1 MRLIDTKLNKF
12 ISAFS
17 LTLLLIPNITFGESA
32 NKSLSS
38 TLEVYTFPQKGQ
50 DASQQ
55 SQDEAE
61 CYNWAVD
68 NSGSDPFDLQKQK
81 SANAEQAEK
90 DKQQAAKTG
99 QGAGAA
105 GAVKGA
111 VAGAVIGEIANDDSS
126 KGAEIGAAVGLIR
139 NRRKARAAKKKASE
153 AAEQKAQS
161 TATATSNQM
170 GNFKKAFSVCLE
182 AKNYMVK
189 Y

>member
-1 MRLIDTKLNKF
+1 MKLLDIKLSKLLSGF
-12 ISAFS
+12 ILAI
-17 LTLLLIPNITFGESA
+17 LLIPNIAAGQSA

-81 SANAEQAEK
+81 QANAEQAEK

-99 QGAGAA
+99 QGAGAKGALRGAAA
-105 GAVKGA
+105 GAIIGQA
-111 VAGAVIGEIANDDSS
+111 VDDDSR
-126 KGAEIGAAVGLIR
+126 KGAEVGAAVGLVR
-139 NRRKARAAKKKASE
+139 NRRKARAARKKASKE
-153 AAEQKAQS
+153 AEQKAQS
-161 TATATSNQM
+161 TTVATAEQL